1 MADTPPDKRPDDS
14 NEPEDSGKDP
24 FAEMLA
30 GLFGGGATGGFD
42 PKNLPEGLGAAM
54 GAPNDPE
61 ALSAMF
67 RQVQAMMGAMASGDG
82 GPVNWKLAQDSA
94 RQAAAGSDP
103 SVTPAR
109 AGAVSD
115 AGRLAD
121 LWLDQATAFTSDSAG
136 FAALSRAEWVEK
148 TMPTWKTLTEPVAVS
163 VAQAISSAMRD
174 QLPEQLKPMLG
185 GAQGIFQNLGGAMFG
200 MQLGTAVGGL
210 AKDVLG
216 ASDIGLPLA
225 GSTPSLVP
233 ANITAFGEGLDI
245 PEQEVLLFA
254 ALRESAHARLFLRA
268 PWLKAHVLGA
278 IEDYSRGIHIDMSR
292 IEEAVR
298 DIDPSNPESFQGA
311 VTEGLFTPQRTGAQD
326 AALAKLET
334 ALALIEGWVDEVVA
348 AAATNLPSAAA
359 LRETV
364 RRRRASGG
372 PAEQAFASLVG
383 LELRPRRLRDAARL
397 WALLLEERGQE
408 GREDVW
414 SHPDLMPTAE
424 DLDDPEG
431 FGKRRALV
439 DATDGEL
446 DEALNRLLA
455 GGYDVQETETA
466 EDGGGQARDAAPSA
480 EGGPVRGE
488 GTEDGTERDSP
499 DEGGGDIKPGN

>member
-1 MADTPPDKRPDDS
+1 MADTPPDNRPDDS
-14 NEPEDSGKDP
+14 DEPEDSGKDP
-24 FAEMLA
+24 FAEMFA
-30 GLFGGGATGGFD
+30 GLFGGGPEGFD
-42 PKNLPEGLGAAM
+42 PKNLPAGFGAAM

-67 RQVQAMMGAMASGDG
+67 RQVQSMMGAMASGDG

-103 SVTPAR
+103 SVTPSR
-109 AGAVSD
+109 AGAVAD

-121 LWLDQATAFTSDSAG
+121 LWLDQATAFTSGGTG
-136 FAALSRAEWVEK
+136 FASLSRAEWIDK
-148 TMPTWKTLTEPVAVS
+148 TMPTWKTLTEPVAIS
-163 VAQAISSAMRD
+163 VAQALSTAMRD

-185 GAQGIFQNLGGAMFG
+185 NAQGMFQNLGGAMFG

-216 ASDIGLPLA
+216 SSDIGLPLA
-225 GSTPSLVP
+225 GSTPSLLP
-233 ANITAFGEGLDI
+233 ANITAFGDGLDI

-278 IEDYSRGIHIDMSR
+278 IEDYAKGIHIDMSR

-298 DIDPSNPESFQGA
+298 DIDPSNPESLQGA

-326 AALAKLET
+326 AALGRLET

-348 AAATNLPSAAA
+348 TAAANLPSAAA

-397 WALLLEERGQE
+397 WALLLQDRGQE

-431 FGKRRALV
+431 FGKRRAL
-439 DATDGEL
+439 AEASDGEM
-446 DEALNRLLA
+446 DEALNRLLS
-455 GGYDVQETETA
+455 GGYDVPDPEAGDTDGPDKT
-466 EDGGGQARDAAPSA
+466 EDGRDA
-480 EGGPVRGE
+480 EGGDDTTGR
-488 GTEDGTERDSP
+488 DGS
-499 DEGGGDIKPGN
+499 GDKPGQS

>member
-1 MADTPPDKRPDDS
+1 MADTPRDNRPEDAD
-14 NEPEDSGKDP
+14 EPEDSGKQDP

-30 GLFGGGATGGFD
+30 GLFGGTSGGFD
-42 PKNLPEGLGAAM
+42 PKNLPEGFGAAM
-54 GAPNDPE
+54 GMPNDPE
-61 ALSAMF
+61 AMAAMF

-82 GPVNWKLAQDSA
+82 GPVNWKLAHDSA

-103 SVTPAR
+103 SVTPSR
-109 AGAVSD
+109 AGAVAD

-121 LWLDQATAFTSDSAG
+121 LWLDQSTTFASGPAQ

-163 VAQAISSAMRD
+163 VGKAISSAMRD

-185 GAQGIFQNLGGAMFG
+185 GAQGMFQNLGGAMFG

-216 ASDIGLPLA
+216 GSDIGLPLA
-225 GSTPSLVP
+225 GGAPALVP
-233 ANITAFGEGLDI
+233 ANVSAFGEGLDV

-254 ALRESAHARLFLRA
+254 ALRESAHSRLFLRV

-278 IEDYSRGIHIDMSR
+278 IEDYARGIHIDMSR

-298 DIDPSNPESFQGA
+298 EIDPSNPESFQGA
-311 VTEGLFTPQRTGAQD
+311 VTEGLFQPQRTGAQD

-348 AAATNLPSAAA
+348 AAATNLPSAEA

-383 LELRPRRLRDAARL
+383 LELRPRRLRDAALFWSVMRQ
-397 WALLLEERGQE
+397 ERGLD
-408 GREDVW
+408 GRDALWE
-414 SHPDLMPTAE
+414 HPDLMPTAE

-431 FGKRRALV
+431 FGARRALAE
-439 DATDGEL
+439 ATDGEL
-446 DEALNRLLA
+446 DEALTRLLA
-455 GGYDVQETETA
+455 GGYDPPADEPS
-466 EDGGGQARDAAPSA
+466 DGGPGTD
-480 EGGPVRGE
+480 GE
-488 GTEDGTERDSP
+488 RPAGTESGNGDLP
-499 DEGGGDIKPGN
+499 EGGGLPDDGRDDGKTGGTAP